1 MNDKMYISQ
10 ITIQNYRLFPA
21 DKAFKIDGI
30 NVPDDAKEGS
40 GLNVFVG
47 ENASGKTSLLE
58 AFALPLLEF
67 KSEGFSV
74 EDMHDPKEKVEIK
87 VLSEKDFEV
96 AGTMPNGSF
105 KAKGFEFKASKRAK
119 DNKTYLSSMIVTD
132 QLFIKVDPL
141 KPKDGSPDLRVS
153 VNNPF
158 KGKRFSEN
166 DVILLDR
173 NRLYQTRS
181 GSFNTTRFDRLM
193 EDFSHQ
199 YVKNTEN
206 ISNLNTD
213 LDAKIKKDKVEN
225 TFLEEAI
232 KKFKEISDTQ
242 IHLDF
247 IDNHRPFKAAYFVKV
262 KDNNQQIP
270 INNLGSGYEMIFALL
285 YSYYMA
291 KQSGKQLIVLI
302 DEPELHLHPAL
313 QEKFVKFL
321 LEISKDAQVFLTT
334 HSPLLIK
341 QLAFNDEV
349 RTLILKEGQN
359 VSVLPDRKLSYVSA
373 NETNF
378 LAFNLA
384 TEEYHNELFEEL
396 KYING
401 ATKPIKNFDNDFF
414 VSTKGE
420 PKISPWMANPNEVSV
435 HTFIR
440 NQIHHQK
447 DNGKTAYSDLK
458 ASIEKMRSFF

>member
-1 MNDKMYISQ
+1 MFISK
-10 ITIQNYRLFPA
+10 IHIANYRLFSK
-21 DKAFKIDGI
+21 DRDFSINEI
-30 NVPDDAKEGS
+30 NVPDGILEGS

-67 KSEGFSV
+67 KADSFSLNDMSE
-74 EDMHDPKEKVEIK
+74 PNEKVEIK
-87 VLSEKDFEV
+87 IFSDKEFSVD
-96 AGTMPNGSF
+96 GTMPNSQF
-105 KAKGFEFKASKRAK
+105 KAKGFEFKAGKRSRGSKA
-119 DNKTYLSSMIVTD
+119 YLSSMVVTD
-132 QLFIKVDPL
+132 QLFIKSSD
-141 KPKDGSPDLRVS
+141 KPKDGSPDLRLS

-166 DVILLDR
+166 DVVFLDK

-181 GSFNTTRFDRLM
+181 GSFNATRFDRLM

-199 YVKNTEN
+199 YLKNSEKIT
-206 ISNLNTD
+206 NLNAD
-213 LDAKIKKDKVEN
+213 LDKIVKKDKVEN
-225 TFLEEAI
+225 DFLEQAI
-232 KKFKEISDTQ
+232 KKFYEISGIQ

-247 IDNHRPFKAAYFVKV
+247 LDNHQPFKNAYFVYK
-262 KDNNQQIP
+262 KENNQQVQL
-270 INNLGSGYEMIFALL
+270 NDLGSGYEMIFALL
-285 YSYYMA
+285 YSFYMA
-291 KQSGKQLIVLI
+291 QQGGKQLIILI

-313 QEKFVKFL
+313 QKKFVEFL
-321 LEISKDAQVFLTT
+321 LGISKDAQIFLTT

-341 QLAFNDEV
+341 QLAFNDRV
-349 RTLILKEGQN
+349 KVSIMRDGQN
-359 VSVLPDRKLSYVSA
+359 VSALADRKLSYISA

-378 LAFNLA
+378 IAFDLA

-401 ATKPIKNFDNDFF
+401 DSKALKAFDNDFF
-414 VSTKGE
+414 VATKNE
-420 PKISPWMANPNEVSV
+420 PKTAPWKGIANEVSE

-447 DNGKTAYSDLK
+447 DNGKTPYDRLK
-458 ASIEKMRSFF
+458 GSIEKMRTFF

>member
-1 MNDKMYISQ
+1 MYISE
-10 ITIQNYRLFPA
+10 ITIKNYRLFPA
-21 DKAFKIDGI
+21 DKTFKIDKI
-30 NVPDDAKEGS
+30 NIPDGTKEGS

-67 KSEGFSV
+67 KSDSFSV

-87 VLSEKDFEV
+87 ITSDKDFEV

-105 KAKGFEFKASKRAK
+105 KAKGFEFKAGKRAK
-119 DNKTYLSSMIVTD
+119 DSKTYLSSMIVTD
-132 QLFIKVDPL
+132 QLFIKTDPS

-166 DVILLDR
+166 DVVLLDR

-199 YVKNTEN
+199 YLKNTEN
-206 ISNLNTD
+206 VPNLNAD
-213 LDAKIKKDKVEN
+213 LDTKIKKDKVEN

-247 IDNHRPFKAAYFVKV
+247 IDNHRPFKDAYFVKV
-262 KDNNQQIP
+262 KENNQQIQ
-270 INNLGSGYEMIFALL
+270 ISSLGSGYEMVFALL

-291 KQSGKQLIVLI
+291 KQGGKQLIVLI

-313 QEKFVKFL
+313 QARFVDFL
-321 LEISKDAQVFLTT
+321 LEISKEAQIFLTT

-341 QLAFNDEV
+341 QLASNDDV
-349 RTLILKEGQN
+349 CTLILKDGQN
-359 VSVLPDRKLSYVSA
+359 ISVLPERKLSYVSA

-384 TEEYHNELFEEL
+384 TEEYHNELFEAL

-401 ATKPIKNFDNDFF
+401 ATKTIKSFDNDFF
-414 VSTKGE
+414 VLTKGE
-420 PKISPWMANPNEVSV
+420 SKTSPWMTNPNEVSV

-440 NQIHHQK
+440 NQIHHQR
-447 DNGKTAYSDLK
+447 DNGKTTYADLK
-458 ASIEKMRSFF
+458 ASIEKMRTFF